1 MFTSLRRFTKVLT
14 KGIIIADEIERRI
27 RENEWPDGRIPT
39 VKEFVAEY
47 STSNRTI
54 AQSFEALKA
63 RNLIYTRPGKGA
75 FVMKGIVK

>member
-1 MFTSLRRFTKVLT
+1 MLT
-14 KGIIIADEIERRI
+14 KGLIIADEIENRI
-27 RENEWPDGRIPT
+27 RAGEWPDGRIPT

-63 RNLIYTRPGKGA
+63 RNIIYTRPGKGA
-75 FVMKGIVK
+75 FVILKNRG